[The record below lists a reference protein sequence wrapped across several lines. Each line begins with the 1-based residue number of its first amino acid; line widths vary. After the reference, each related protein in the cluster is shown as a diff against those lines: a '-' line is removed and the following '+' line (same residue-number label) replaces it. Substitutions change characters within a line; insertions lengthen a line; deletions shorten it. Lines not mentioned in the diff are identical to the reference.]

1 MSFHRQPPLPTRA
14 TSGLRMPFPS
24 NLHFPVIRC
33 CGKAWGLYPGGL
45 GPVHQP
51 PGTVEIGWDKGTNGF
66 GSLSPEDVVLSV
78 KFRIVQSS
86 LFATQGA
93 D

>member
-1 MSFHRQPPLPTRA
+1 M
-14 TSGLRMPFPS
+14 
-24 NLHFPVIRC
+24 
-33 CGKAWGLYPGGL
+33 
-45 GPVHQP
+45 HQA
-51 PGTVEIGWDKGTNGF
+51 PGTVEIGWDKGANGF
-66 GSLSPEDVVLSV
+66 GSLPPEDVVFSV